1 MKYTIIGS
9 GPTGLSLAYI
19 LGINGYN
26 IDLIEQSSTLG
37 GSWNSEF
44 IDKDFWSENS
54 PRVIV
59 TGKYTKYLLQNIGM
73 NKDDLHHIYGNFF
86 ETYYKFFE
94 FFYYKFDFND
104 YYKFLSIF
112 LQYSFKE
119 SNFTLQNVLDNS
131 DLTKNAK
138 DAITL
143 LCITVNDI
151 PSKTNINE
159 FLETLKLKQENL
171 HEMQGIQQF
180 KDSNK
185 WHNII
190 EKKLNKLDN
199 VKIFKNTKIIK
210 LLQKN
215 NNIYQAISDNN
226 QTFNLDKVF
235 LCTQSNGLLN
245 ILENCDFIIQ
255 NNWYKYDYFKEWAS
269 NTFYNGIGFQ
279 LHFNSEV
286 IFSEEWCKSCW
297 SDWNIIILP
306 VSDWLL
312 KKSKNPDIK
321 TVWSCTIT
329 NLDVISKNIKKTVNQ
344 CSIDEIIKESIYQ
357 LKLTL
362 NIPKPTKVT
371 VSKGLY
377 KKNNK
382 WVSYNTG
389 FTRGSYHYLPM
400 KGKISNLFALGAFND
415 TDYTSVAL
423 FETAIRATVK
433 YLQQYEPTVKG
444 FHKTRGNDP
453 FVISILAVL
462 FLL

>member
-9 GPTGLSLAYI
+9 GPCGLSLAYI
-19 LGINGYN
+19 LGTNGYN
-26 IDLIEQSSTLG
+26 IDLIEQTSQLG
-37 GSWNSEF
+37 GSWNSQF
-44 IDKDFWSENS
+44 IDESFWSENS
-54 PRVIV
+54 PRVLV

-73 NKDDLHHIYGNFF
+73 NKDDLHSIYGNFF
-86 ETYYKFFE
+86 ETYNKFFK
-94 FFYYKFDFND
+94 FFYNKFDLSD
-104 YYKFLSIF
+104 YYKFIVIF
-112 LQYSFKE
+112 FQYSFKQ
-119 SNFTLQNVLDNS
+119 SSLTLQNILDDS
-131 DLTKNAK
+131 DLSQNAKNAL
-138 DAITL
+138 TL
-143 LCITVNDI
+143 LCITVNDL

-159 FLETLKLKQENL
+159 FLITLHLKEENV

-180 KDSNK
+180 KDPNK

-210 LLQKN
+210 LLENN
-215 NNIYQAISDNN
+215 NNIYQAISDNK
-226 QTFNLDKVF
+226 QIFNFDKIF
-235 LCTQSNGLLN
+235 LCTQSNGLFN
-245 ILENCDFIIQ
+245 ILENCDSSIQ
-255 NNWYKYDYFKEWAS
+255 NNWYKYDYFKEWAN
-269 NTFYNGIGFQ
+269 NTFYNGLGFQ
-279 LHFNSEV
+279 LHFDSEV
-286 IFSEEWCKSCW
+286 DFSEEWCKSCW

-306 VSDWLL
+306 VSDWLI
-312 KKSKNPDIK
+312 KKSKDPTIK

-329 NLDVISKNIKKTVNQ
+329 NLDIISKNIQKTVNQ
-344 CSIDEIIKESIYQ
+344 CSINEIIKESIYQ
-357 LKLTL
+357 LKTTL

-371 VSKGLY
+371 VSKGLH

-389 FTRGSYHYLPM
+389 FTRGSYNFLPM
-400 KGKISNLFALGAFND
+400 KGTINNLFALGAFND

-433 YLQQYEPTVKG
+433 YLEQYEPTVKG

-453 FVISILAVL
+453 LVISILAAL